1 LILTGAASFEDNGSV
16 PCFITK
22 EQNMGKEAKYV
33 IRLTEE
39 ERSALPERMGKP
51 RVAAAKVLRARMVLK
66 ADVDG
71 PGWSDPK
78 IAEAFAVGV
87 STIHRLRQRLVEEG
101 LEAALSRRPSSQQR
115 VPKLDG
121 AKEARLIAIACSS
134 PPEGRARWTLKLL
147 ADQLVELD
155 IVDDISSETVRQ
167 TRKKMHASHGGS
179 GSG

>member
-1 LILTGAASFEDNGSV
+1 MLQDL
-16 PCFITK
+16 
-22 EQNMGKEAKYV
+22 
-33 IRLTEE
+33 L
-39 ERSALPERMGKP
+39 GKP
-51 RVAAAKVLRARMVLK
+51 RVAATKVLRARMVLK

-78 IAEAFAVGV
+78 IGEAFEVGL
-87 STIHRLRQRLVEEG
+87 STLHRLRQRLVEEG

-134 PPEGRARWTLKLL
+134 PPEGRTRWTLQLL
-147 ADQLVELD
+147 ADYLVELD

>member
-1 LILTGAASFEDNGSV
+1 MSR
-16 PCFITK
+16 
-22 EQNMGKEAKYV
+22 EAKYV
-33 IRLTEE
+33 MRLTEE
-39 ERSALPERMGKP
+39 ERSMLQALLGKP
-51 RVAAAKVLRARMVLK
+51 RVAAAKVWRARMVLK

-78 IAEAFAVGV
+78 IGEAFDVGL

-101 LEAALSRRPSSQQR
+101 VEAALSRRPSTQQR

-121 AKEARLIAIACSS
+121 AKAARLIALACSS

-155 IVDDISSETVRQ
+155 IVDDISAETVRQ
-167 TRKKMHASHGGS
+167 TRKKTHSSRGGS
-179 GSG
+179 SSG